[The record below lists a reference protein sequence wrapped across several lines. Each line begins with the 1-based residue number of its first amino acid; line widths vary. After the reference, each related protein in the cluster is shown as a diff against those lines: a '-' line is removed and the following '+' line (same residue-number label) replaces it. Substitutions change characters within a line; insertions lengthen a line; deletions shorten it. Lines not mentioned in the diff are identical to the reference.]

1 MFQIKQAMKN
11 GEALI
16 GIMIEEMTTPNIAK
30 ILAACGF
37 KYFIIDCEHGSF
49 NDESVA
55 SIISVAKG
63 SGIIPMVRVP
73 EIRKDTISKPLE
85 AGAMGL
91 LIPQIKT
98 VEDVKRVVEEARYA
112 PQGKRGISHTKPH
125 NNYITKSDPE
135 QTKKENDE
143 VMIILQIETKEA
155 IENLDEILS
164 VEGIDAALIGPN
176 DLSQSYGILGQ
187 FDNPIILQAFD
198 KVIEVSKKHDIISGV
213 HFGDIKTLKK
223 WAQKG
228 MRLLMW
234 NTEVGLIIDN
244 GIKGV
249 NDLTS
254 LLKSDGINCI

>member
-213 HFGDIKTLKK
+213 HFGDIKNIEKMGP
-223 WAQKG
+223 KG

>member
-1 MFQIKQAMKN
+1 MPNIKDALKS

-16 GIMIEEMTTPNIAK
+16 GVMIEETTTPNIARM
-30 ILAACGF
+30 LAACGF
-37 KYFIIDCEHGSF
+37 KYFIIDCEHGAF
-49 NDESVA
+49 NEESVA

-63 SGIIPMVRVP
+63 ADIIPMVRVP

-98 VEDVKRVVEEARYA
+98 ADDAKRVVEEARYA
-112 PQGKRGISHTKPH
+112 PLGNRGISHTKMH
-125 NNYITKSDPE
+125 DNYRGMSDPKH
-135 QTKKENDE
+135 TKNQNEE

-176 DLSQSYGILGQ
+176 DLSQSYGVLGQ
-187 FDNPIILQAFD
+187 FDHPDMLNAFN
-198 KVIEVSKKHDIISGV
+198 KVIEVSQKHNIIPGV
-213 HFGDIKTLKK
+213 HFGATEEVEK
-223 WAQKG
+223 WAKKG

-234 NTEVGLIIDN
+234 STESGILLELGRKGIQKLTKYLVES
-244 GIKGV
+244 GIK
-249 NDLTS
+249 
-254 LLKSDGINCI
+254 CI